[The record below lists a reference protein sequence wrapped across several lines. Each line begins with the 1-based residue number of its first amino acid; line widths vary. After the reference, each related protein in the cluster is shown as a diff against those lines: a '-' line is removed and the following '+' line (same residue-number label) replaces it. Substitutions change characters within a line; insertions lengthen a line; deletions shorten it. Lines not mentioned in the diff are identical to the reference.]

1 MAATDGATGSVAGS
15 AAGGASGGLTDGV
28 RIPLRDQL
36 WLLMDRPDNLMYINS
51 LMWFSRVPDWD
62 AVTEAIR
69 TRMVE
74 PYPVFRRVAK
84 RRGRRWYWVDDPD
97 FDLSNHLIRR
107 RLPEPGGRAEAE
119 AHVAEQMGVPLPGG
133 SPLWRVEFIEGYH
146 RDSAE
151 EEGALILF
159 RVQHGVVDGVR
170 LTQLVLDLCDHED
183 DTPLP
188 SVGRDLSPGRKGVL
202 GAVSAAGE
210 AGVDVVKDS
219 LGIARGLT
227 GAALR
232 LPETLGRLSRDVL
245 APGRRLSRVPTRTVE
260 SLTDAIRPTNLMA
273 NTYRSVFRL
282 LFEPRSADLPWS
294 GKVHRE
300 KKVAWVSGLDLAAI
314 KRVAKSHDSTV
325 TPVMIAAVSK
335 ALTGYLDA
343 HGDRRVSDIN
353 LMVPVSVGSGDDEAG
368 ELGNH
373 ITLVLMRLPLGI
385 DDPEELLDAITTSMT
400 RVRYSLEP
408 HVTFATIL
416 TVAAAPGP
424 VARAVIDLF
433 ANKTVGQ
440 LTSVPGPAGPVSL
453 GGSTVDGILG
463 WVPMSG
469 DQALGICI
477 FSYDGTV
484 TVGIA
489 TDAELIPEPGE
500 VAGRI
505 EEQFAELAG
514 RADESPP
521 A

>member
-1 MAATDGATGSVAGS
+1 MAATGDATGATA
-15 AAGGASGGLTDGV
+15 DRV

-51 LMWFSRVPDWD
+51 LLWFSRVPDWD
-62 AVTEAIR
+62 AVTEAIG

-74 PYPVFRRVAK
+74 PYPVFRRVPE

-97 FDLSNHLIRR
+97 FDLTNHLIHR
-107 RLPEPGGRAEAE
+107 RLPAPGGRAEAE

-133 SPLWRVEFIEGYH
+133 RPLWRAEFIEGYH
-146 RDSAE
+146 RDGAE
-151 EEGALILF
+151 EEGALLLF
-159 RVQHGVVDGVR
+159 RVQHGIVDGVR
-170 LTQLVLDLCDHED
+170 LTRLVLDLCDHED
-183 DTPLP
+183 DVPPP
-188 SVGRDLSPGRKGVL
+188 SVGRDLSGRTTGVL
-202 GAVSAAGE
+202 GAVGAAGE
-210 AGVDVVKDS
+210 AGAEVVKDS
-219 LGIARGLT
+219 FGIARGLT

-232 LPETLGRLSRDVL
+232 LPETLSRLTRDVL
-245 APGRRLSRVPTRTVE
+245 APGRALSRVPTRAVE
-260 SLTDAIRPTNLMA
+260 SLTEDISPTNLTA

-282 LFEPRSADLPWS
+282 LFEPRSTGLPWS

-314 KRVAKSHDSTV
+314 KRVAKAHDSTV

-385 DDPEELLDAITTSMT
+385 DDPGELLDAITTSMT

-440 LTSVPGPAGPVSL
+440 LTSVPGPSGPVAL
-453 GGSTVDGILG
+453 GGATVDGMLG

-489 TDAELIPEPGE
+489 TDAELIPDPGE

-505 EEQFAELAG
+505 EEQFEVFEGWAEDA
-514 RADESPP
+514 PP
-521 A
+521 E